1 VLANVRLFIGADS
14 GMMHLAVAA
23 GVTTVGLFSITKM
36 DVYAPYG
43 NLNKGID
50 TTRVTMDQLM
60 DEINASLPQL
70 N

>member
-1 VLANVRLFIGADS
+1 
-14 GMMHLAVAA
+14 MMHLAVAA
-23 GVTTVGLFSITKM
+23 GVNTVGLFSITKM